1 MPDTHGVV
9 PAEDHLLPEGL
20 HAMLEV
26 SGGEQDIPPH
36 HVVLLFLNMIFQ
48 ILLPGHFNSFL
59 TDSHLDRHIFLAHL
73 VHTVGH
79 LAVQLL
85 QLRCE
90 VGAPPHVARSE
101 GEEYLEVV
109 DQDIV
114 RFDVKMKI
122 KILSTAPT
130 CNGNQKILNGDP
142 IFSEMGT
149 FSGKNGDPKACF
161 GQINQNEPAS

>member
-85 QLRCE
+85 QLRGE

-101 GEEYLEVV
+101 GEEDLEVL
-109 DQDIV
+109 DQIIII
-114 RFDVKMKI
+114 FDVN
-122 KILSTAPT
+122 LT
-130 CNGNQKILNGDP
+130 
-142 IFSEMGT
+142 
-149 FSGKNGDPKACF
+149 
-161 GQINQNEPAS
+161 